1 MQNLF
6 YLIICFLTSF
16 LLIRFLI
23 PFLKNYKLIDIPNH
37 RSSHIKAKINGGGI
51 SFIFTTLFFSFLQ
64 GNFELLVLLP
74 IAITGFIDDKFKIS
88 SIFRFSV
95 QVLTIFM
102 ILYLSGIYS
111 YLLIDNL
118 SLLNS
123 LIFGFFIF
131 FGVGLINCINF
142 MDGIDGLVAISVI
155 PSLILVASF
164 NEQALLLLGG
174 LFGFLI
180 WNWYPSKIFM
190 GDTGSLFIGSFL
202 CYSIY
207 NTPTFGIG
215 ISVALLLSP
224 LILDS
229 GFTLFRRLLNNE
241 NIFKAHK
248 SHLYQR
254 LEQSGFKHSEVSL
267 IYFLSSLFL
276 FFLFKLTNLSG
287 LIFGN
292 LIIFAFGLYLN
303 SKYAKKEI

>member
-1 MQNLF
+1 MHNLF
-6 YLIICFLTSF
+6 YLIFCFLTSF
-16 LLIRFLI
+16 LLIKFLI
-23 PFLKNYKLIDIPNH
+23 PFLKNYKLVDIPNH
-37 RSSHIKAKINGGGI
+37 RSSHIKEKINGGGI

-64 GNFELLVLLP
+64 GNYELFVLLP

-95 QVLTIFM
+95 QAGTVFI
-102 ILYLSGIYS
+102 ILYLSGINS
-111 YLLIDNL
+111 YLLIDNF

-131 FGVGLINCINF
+131 FGIGLINCINF
-142 MDGIDGLVAISVI
+142 MDGIDGLIGISVI
-155 PSLILVASF
+155 PSLLLVSSF
-164 NEQALLLLGG
+164 YEPALLLLGG
-174 LFGFLI
+174 LLGFLI
-180 WNWYPSKIFM
+180 WNWHPSKIFM

-202 CYSIY
+202 CYSIF
-207 NTPTFGIG
+207 NPPTLEIG
-215 ISVALLLSP
+215 IAVCLLLSP

-229 GFTLFRRLLNNE
+229 GLTLVKRLLNYE

-267 IYFLSSLFL
+267 IYFFSSLFL
-276 FFLFKLTNLSG
+276 YFIFKFTNIFG

-292 LIIFAFGLYLN
+292 LIIFTFGFYLN
-303 SKYAKKEI
+303 FKFTKKKV